1 MDDAGRN
8 FKLIATVKCS
18 SCECGCPTV
27 LEAENGDD
35 LVIVGKLDE
44 IIARAN
50 AVKQHVGEGEIA
62 VVIPKSLL
70 LEAAKL
76 LA

>member
-1 MDDAGRN
+1 
-8 FKLIATVKCS
+8 
-18 SCECGCPTV
+18 
-27 LEAENGDD
+27 
-35 LVIVGKLDE
+35 LDE